1 MIKKTI
7 IALVLF
13 ILGAYFMAAV
23 SVLNKPTDDEVCTQ
37 VYISVS
43 DSVRA
48 GFINNEEIQR
58 LLKKTKLYPV
68 GEKIKN
74 INTRKIEESL
84 QDNPFI
90 NHVQCYRSATGKI
103 CIEVDQRLPIL
114 RILSNTGESLY
125 LDANGHQLASGNVRY
140 AAHLP
145 VVTGFVTSKYAIE
158 NLLPLGQLIQDD
170 EFWKDMIEQIYITED
185 KNIELVPRVGDH
197 IVYLGSI
204 DQFEDK
210 LYRLRIFYEKALSK
224 IGWNKY
230 TKINLEFSNQI
241 ICTKK

>member
-58 LLKKTKLYPV
+58 LLKKAKLYPV

-74 INTRKIEESL
+74 INTRKIE
-84 QDNPFI
+84 
-90 NHVQCYRSATGKI
+90 
-103 CIEVDQRLPIL
+103 
-114 RILSNTGESLY
+114 
-125 LDANGHQLASGNVRY
+125 
-140 AAHLP
+140 
-145 VVTGFVTSKYAIE
+145 
-158 NLLPLGQLIQDD
+158 
-170 EFWKDMIEQIYITED
+170 
-185 KNIELVPRVGDH
+185 
-197 IVYLGSI
+197 
-204 DQFEDK
+204 
-210 LYRLRIFYEKALSK
+210 
-224 IGWNKY
+224 
-230 TKINLEFSNQI
+230 
-241 ICTKK
+241 